1 MTNDEIRTALESSD
15 KASRKALARLA
26 LEIEADQPERYKA
39 ILNKT
44 DWTDEGER
52 IYRRYRRA
60 CVLSR
65 VAMIIACL
73 VVIAA
78 YLVGDF
84 GMRLFTGW
92 VGRSALSIGILLAM
106 GFFAGGALLLN
117 SCKERLIAYG
127 ILEGL

>member
-1 MTNDEIRTALESSD
+1 MTNDEIRIALESSD
-15 KASRKALARLA
+15 RASRKALAKLA
-26 LEIEADQPERYKA
+26 LELETDQPERYRA
-39 ILNKT
+39 ILSKT
-44 DWTDEGER
+44 DWGGEAEPS
-52 IYRRYRRA
+52 YRRYRRA

-65 VAMIIACL
+65 AAMIIACL

-92 VGRSALSIGILLAM
+92 IGRSALSIGILLAM
-106 GFFAGGALLLN
+106 GFFAGGTLLLN
-117 SCKERLIAYG
+117 SCKERLIAHG